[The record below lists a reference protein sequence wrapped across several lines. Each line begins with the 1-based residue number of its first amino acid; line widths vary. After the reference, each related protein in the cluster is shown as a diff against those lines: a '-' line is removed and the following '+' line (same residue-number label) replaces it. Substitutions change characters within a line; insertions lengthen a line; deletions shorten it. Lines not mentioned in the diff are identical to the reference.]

1 MLYSIS
7 IIIPAYNEENSIQEL
22 YRQIMLSIHGM
33 QQDSLVSNYE
43 LLFVNDG
50 STDQTEKAV
59 LTLHEQDA
67 NVHVISLRRN
77 FGKATALNAG
87 LRHVKGDIVF
97 TIDADLQ
104 DDPKEFSRFI
114 EKLEEGYDLVV
125 GWKMNRL
132 DPAEKRLPSKLFNA
146 VTSGFSG
153 VNLHDHDCGFKAFR
167 REVADSLDLYGE
179 LHRYIPVL
187 AHRQGFRI
195 TEIPVEHHKRK
206 FGHSKYG
213 IERYLRGFFDF
224 MTTVFLIRYSDRP
237 MYFFGKIG
245 LVCFV
250 SGFSV
255 CFYLSVLW
263 FVGNSIGGRP
273 LLVLGVLLILLGIQ
287 FISTGFIGNLLV
299 DITHREHY
307 REDYVKKIKL

>member
-1 MLYSIS
+1 MLNIIS
-7 IIIPAYNEENSIQEL
+7 IIIPAYNEEGSLPEL
-22 YRQIMLSIHGM
+22 YHQIILSIDGM
-33 QQDSLVSNYE
+33 LKNGTISQYE
-43 LLFVNDG
+43 LMFVNDG
-50 STDQTEKAV
+50 STDATEKV
-59 LTLHEQDA
+59 LFDLHEKDN
-67 NVHVISLRRN
+67 NVRIISLRRN

-87 LRHVKGDIVF
+87 LRHVKGDIIF

-114 EKLEEGYDLVV
+114 EKLEKGYDLVV
-125 GWKMNRL
+125 GWKMNRM
-132 DPAEKRLPSKLFNA
+132 DPAEKRLPSKLFNT

-195 TEIPVEHHKRK
+195 TEIPVEHHKREY
-206 FGHSKYG
+206 GYSKYG
-213 IERYLRGFFDF
+213 IERYLRGLFDF

-245 LVCFV
+245 LLCLTV
-250 SGFSV
+250 GFAICS
-255 CFYLSVLW
+255 YLTVIW
-263 FVGNSIGGRP
+263 FMGNPIGSRP

-299 DITHREHY
+299 DITHRDHY
-307 REDYVKKIKL
+307 REDHIKMIV

>member
-1 MLYSIS
+1 MSNIIS
-7 IIIPAYNEENSIQEL
+7 IIIPAYNEEGSLPEL
-22 YRQIMLSIHGM
+22 YHQIILSIDGM
-33 QQDSLVSNYE
+33 LKNGTISQYE
-43 LLFVNDG
+43 LMFVNDG
-50 STDQTEKAV
+50 STDATEKI
-59 LTLHEQDA
+59 LFDLHEKDN
-67 NVHVISLRRN
+67 NVRIISLRRN

-87 LRHVKGDIVF
+87 LRHVKGDIIF

-104 DDPKEFSRFI
+104 DDPKEFPRFI
-114 EKLEEGYDLVV
+114 EKLEKGYDLVV
-125 GWKMNRL
+125 GWKMNRM
-132 DPAEKRLPSKLFNA
+132 DPAKKRLPSKLFNT

-195 TEIPVEHHKRK
+195 TEIPVEHHKREY
-206 FGHSKYG
+206 GYSKYG
-213 IERYLRGFFDF
+213 IERYLRGLFDF

-245 LVCFV
+245 LLCLTV
-250 SGFSV
+250 GFAICS
-255 CFYLSVLW
+255 YLTVIW
-263 FVGNSIGGRP
+263 FMGNPIGSRP

-299 DITHREHY
+299 DITHRDHY
-307 REDYVKKIKL
+307 REDHIKMIV

>member
-1 MLYSIS
+1 MPNIIS
-7 IIIPAYNEENSIQEL
+7 IIIPAYNEEGSLPEL
-22 YRQIMLSIHGM
+22 YRRIMLSIDALLKNGTIS
-33 QQDSLVSNYE
+33 QYE
-43 LLFVNDG
+43 LMYINDG
-50 STDQTEKAV
+50 STDATEKV
-59 LTLHEQDA
+59 LLDLHEKDSNA
-67 NVHVISLRRN
+67 HVISLRRN

-87 LRHVKGDIVF
+87 LRHVKGDIIF

-104 DDPKEFSRFI
+104 DDPKEIPRFI
-114 EKLEEGYDLVV
+114 EKLGEGYDLVV

-132 DPAEKRLPSKLFNA
+132 DPAEKRLPSKLFNM
-146 VTSGFSG
+146 VTSVFSG

-195 TEIPVEHHKRK
+195 TEIPVEHHKRD

-213 IERYLRGFFDF
+213 VERYLRGLFDF
-224 MTTVFLIRYSDRP
+224 MTTAFLIRYSDRP

-245 LVCFV
+245 LACLV
-250 SGFSV
+250 SGVFI
-255 CFYLSVLW
+255 CAYLSVLW
-263 FVGNSIGGRP
+263 FMGNTIGGRP
-273 LLVLGVLLILLGIQ
+273 LLMLGVLLILLGIQ

-299 DITHREHY
+299 DITHRNHY
-307 REDYVKKIKL
+307 REDHIKKIL

>member
-1 MLYSIS
+1 MKNAVS
-7 IIIPAYNEENSIQEL
+7 IIIPAYNEEGSLPEL
-22 YRQIMLSIHGM
+22 YRRIMLSIHEMKKNGTIS
-33 QQDSLVSNYE
+33 QYE
-43 LLFVNDG
+43 LIFVNDG
-50 STDQTEKAV
+50 STDTTEKV
-59 LTLHEQDA
+59 MLDLHEKDN
-67 NVHVISLRRN
+67 NVRIISLRRN

-87 LRHVKGDIVF
+87 LRHVKGDIIF

-104 DDPKEFSRFI
+104 DDPKEFPRFI
-114 EKLEEGYDLVV
+114 EKLEKGYDLVV
-125 GWKMNRL
+125 GWKMNRM
-132 DPAEKRLPSKLFNA
+132 DPAEKRLPSKLFNT

-195 TEIPVEHHKRK
+195 TEIPVEHHKREY
-206 FGHSKYG
+206 GHSKYG
-213 IERYLRGFFDF
+213 IERYLRGLFDF

-245 LVCFV
+245 LLCLTV
-250 SGFSV
+250 GFAICS
-255 CFYLSVLW
+255 YLTAIW
-263 FVGNSIGGRP
+263 FMGNPIGSRP

-299 DITHREHY
+299 DITHRDHY
-307 REDYVKKIKL
+307 REDHIKMIV

>member
-1 MLYSIS
+1 MSNIIS
-7 IIIPAYNEENSIQEL
+7 IIIPAYNEEGSLPEL
-22 YRQIMLSIHGM
+22 YHQIILSIDGM
-33 QQDSLVSNYE
+33 LKNGTISQYE
-43 LLFVNDG
+43 IMFVNDG
-50 STDQTEKAV
+50 STDATEKV
-59 LTLHEQDA
+59 LFDLHEKDN
-67 NVHVISLRRN
+67 NVRIISLRRN

-87 LRHVKGDIVF
+87 LRHVKGDIIF

-104 DDPKEFSRFI
+104 DDPKEFPRFI
-114 EKLEEGYDLVV
+114 EKLEKGYDLVV
-125 GWKMNRL
+125 GWKMNRM
-132 DPAEKRLPSKLFNA
+132 DPAEKRLPSKLFNT

-195 TEIPVEHHKRK
+195 TEIPVEHHKREY
-206 FGHSKYG
+206 GYSKYG
-213 IERYLRGFFDF
+213 IERYLRGLFDY

-245 LVCFV
+245 LLCLTV
-250 SGFSV
+250 GFAICS
-255 CFYLSVLW
+255 YLTVIW
-263 FVGNSIGGRP
+263 FMGNPIGSRP

-299 DITHREHY
+299 DITHRDHY
-307 REDYVKKIKL
+307 REDHIKMIV

>member
-1 MLYSIS
+1 MSNIIS
-7 IIIPAYNEENSIQEL
+7 IIIPAYNEEGSLPEL
-22 YRQIMLSIHGM
+22 YHQIILSIDGM
-33 QQDSLVSNYE
+33 LKNGTISQYE
-43 LLFVNDG
+43 IMFVNDG
-50 STDQTEKAV
+50 STDATEKV
-59 LTLHEQDA
+59 LFDLHEKDN
-67 NVHVISLRRN
+67 NVRIISLRRN

-87 LRHVKGDIVF
+87 LRHVKGDIIF

-104 DDPKEFSRFI
+104 DDPKEFPRFI
-114 EKLEEGYDLVV
+114 EKLEKGYDLVV
-125 GWKMNRL
+125 GWKMNRM
-132 DPAEKRLPSKLFNA
+132 DPAEKRLPSKLFNT

-195 TEIPVEHHKRK
+195 TEIPVEHHKREY
-206 FGHSKYG
+206 GYSKYG
-213 IERYLRGFFDF
+213 IERYLRGLFDY

-245 LVCFV
+245 LLCLTV
-250 SGFSV
+250 GFAICS
-255 CFYLSVLW
+255 YLTVIW
-263 FVGNSIGGRP
+263 FMGNPIGSRP

-299 DITHREHY
+299 DITHRDHY
-307 REDYVKKIKL
+307 REDYIKKIV

>member
-1 MLYSIS
+1 MTNTASV
-7 IIIPAYNEENSIQEL
+7 IIPAYNEEGSLPEL
-22 YRQIMLSIHGM
+22 YRQIMLSIDGM
-33 QQDSLVSNYE
+33 LKNGTISQYE
-43 LLFVNDG
+43 LMFVNDG
-50 STDQTEKAV
+50 STDATEKV
-59 LTLHEQDA
+59 LFDLHEKDN
-67 NVHVISLRRN
+67 NVRIISLRRN

-87 LRHVKGDIVF
+87 LRHVKGDIIF

-104 DDPKEFSRFI
+104 DDPKEFPRFI
-114 EKLEEGYDLVV
+114 EKLEKGYDLVV
-125 GWKMNRL
+125 GWKMNRM
-132 DPAEKRLPSKLFNA
+132 DPAEKRLPSKLFNT

-195 TEIPVEHHKRK
+195 TEIPVEHHKREY
-206 FGHSKYG
+206 GHSKYG
-213 IERYLRGFFDF
+213 IERYLRGLFDF

-245 LVCFV
+245 LLCLTV
-250 SGFSV
+250 GFAICS
-255 CFYLSVLW
+255 YLTAIW
-263 FVGNSIGGRP
+263 FMGNPIGSRP

-299 DITHREHY
+299 DITHRDHY
-307 REDYVKKIKL
+307 HEDHIKMIV

>member
-1 MLYSIS
+1 MIKNIS
-7 IIIPAYNEENSIQEL
+7 IIIPAYNEEGSLPEL
-22 YRQIMLSIHGM
+22 YQQIMLSVREM
-33 QQDSLVSNYE
+33 QKNNTICQYE

-50 STDQTEKAV
+50 STDATEKV
-59 LTLHEQDA
+59 MLGLHEKDA
-67 NVHVISLRRN
+67 NVRVISLRRN

-87 LRHVKGDIVF
+87 LRHVNGDIIF

-114 EKLEEGYDLVV
+114 EKLDEGYDLVV
-125 GWKMNRL
+125 GWKVNRL
-132 DPAEKRLPSKLFNA
+132 DSAEKRLPSKLFNKI
-146 VTSGFSG
+146 TSSFSG

-195 TEIPVEHHKRK
+195 AEIPVEHHKREY
-206 FGHSKYG
+206 GHSKYG
-213 IERYLRGFFDF
+213 MERYLRGLFDF
-224 MTTVFLIRYSDRP
+224 LTTIFLIRYSDRP

-245 LVCFV
+245 LLCLAVGLSIC
-250 SGFSV
+250 S
-255 CFYLSVLW
+255 YLTAIW
-263 FVGNSIGGRP
+263 FMGNPIGGRP

-299 DITHREHY
+299 DITHRDHY
-307 REDYVKKIKL
+307 REDHIKKIL

>member
-1 MLYSIS
+1 MTNTVSVV
-7 IIIPAYNEENSIQEL
+7 IPAYNEESSLHEL
-22 YRQIMLSIHGM
+22 YRRIMTSIHEMKKSGIIGE
-33 QQDSLVSNYE
+33 YE
-43 LLFVNDG
+43 LLFINDG
-50 STDQTEKAV
+50 STDATESV
-59 LTLHEQDA
+59 MLELHEKDS

-87 LRHVKGDIVF
+87 LRHVKGDIIF
-97 TIDADLQ
+97 TMDADLQ
-104 DDPKEFSRFI
+104 DDPKEFPRFI

-125 GWKMNRL
+125 GWKVKRL
-132 DPAEKRLPSKLFNA
+132 DSVEKRLPSKLFNT

-179 LHRYIPVL
+179 SHRYIPLL

-195 TEIPVEHHKRK
+195 TEIPVEHHKRE

-213 IERYLRGFFDF
+213 VERYLRGLFDF

-245 LVCFV
+245 LLCLAV
-250 SGFSV
+250 GLSV
-255 CFYLSVLW
+255 CSYLTVIW
-263 FVGNSIGGRP
+263 FMGNPIGGRP
-273 LLVLGVLLILLGIQ
+273 LLVLGVLLILLSIQ
-287 FISTGFIGNLLV
+287 FISAGFIGNLLIDV
-299 DITHREHY
+299 THRDHY
-307 REDYVKKIKL
+307 REDHIKKIV

>member
-1 MLYSIS
+1 MSNIIS
-7 IIIPAYNEENSIQEL
+7 IIIPAYNEEGSLPEL
-22 YRQIMLSIHGM
+22 YHQIILSIDGM
-33 QQDSLVSNYE
+33 LKNGTISQYE
-43 LLFVNDG
+43 LMFVNDG
-50 STDQTEKAV
+50 STDATEKV
-59 LTLHEQDA
+59 LFDLHEKDN
-67 NVHVISLRRN
+67 NVRIISLRRN

-87 LRHVKGDIVF
+87 LRHVKGDIIF

-104 DDPKEFSRFI
+104 DDPKEFPRFI
-114 EKLEEGYDLVV
+114 EKLEKGYDLVV
-125 GWKMNRL
+125 GWKMNRM
-132 DPAEKRLPSKLFNA
+132 DPAEKRLPSKLFNT

-187 AHRQGFRI
+187 AHRQGFCI
-195 TEIPVEHHKRK
+195 TEIPVEHHKREY
-206 FGHSKYG
+206 GYSKYG
-213 IERYLRGFFDF
+213 IERYLRGLFDF

-245 LVCFV
+245 LLCLTV
-250 SGFSV
+250 GFAICS
-255 CFYLSVLW
+255 YLTVIW
-263 FVGNSIGGRP
+263 FMGNPIGSRP

-299 DITHREHY
+299 DITHRDHY
-307 REDYVKKIKL
+307 REDHIKMIV